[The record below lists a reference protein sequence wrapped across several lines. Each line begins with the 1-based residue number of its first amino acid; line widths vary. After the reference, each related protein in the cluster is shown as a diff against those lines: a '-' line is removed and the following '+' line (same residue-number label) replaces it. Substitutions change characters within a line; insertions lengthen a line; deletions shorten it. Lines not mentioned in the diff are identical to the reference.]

1 MNGNMKYEKFDT
13 ESINQF
19 SESSE
24 RHISAMV
31 NVASYLLGDNLN
43 KEDAIP
49 FVKEVKC
56 VKDYLESPLNSP
68 LETSLK
74 KIIAAVIIMANES
87 KLLPF
92 TLPTTIEEIAGM
104 VDDALTR
111 MKVAYKEQ
119 IGEFDIYKAADALV
133 DRATVRIVAIVEY
146 AVEVGLP
153 ILTDKLAKLAR
164 VNPRTAPLAPVIEML
179 APFVAEPVKEFV
191 CEGIRSLAKAAKPV
205 VHKIIDVVKN
215 KAVSFSTKM
224 KTIFA

>member
-1 MNGNMKYEKFDT
+1 MNVNMEYEKFDT

-56 VKDYLESPLNSP
+56 VKDYLESPMNSP
-68 LETSLK
+68 QESSLK
-74 KIIAAVIIMANES
+74 KIIATGVIIANES

-92 TLPTTIEEIAGM
+92 TLPTTIEETASM

-119 IGEFDIYKAADALV
+119 VGELDIHKAADSLI
-133 DRATVRIVAIVEY
+133 DRATVRATTMVER
-146 AVEVGLP
+146 AVDVGLP
-153 ILTDKLAKLAR
+153 IVADKLAKLASA
-164 VNPRTAPLAPVIEML
+164 NPYTAPLAPVIEI
-179 APFVAEPVKEFV
+179 AVPYVAEPVKKCI
-191 CEGIRSLAKAAKPV
+191 CEGIRTVAKAAKPV

-215 KAVSFSTKM
+215 KAVSSFQKL
-224 KTIFA
+224 KAIFA

>member
-1 MNGNMKYEKFDT
+1 MNGNMEYEKFDT

-43 KEDAIP
+43 KEDTIP

-56 VKDYLESPLNSP
+56 VKDYLESPMNSP
-68 LETSLK
+68 QESSLK
-74 KIIAAVIIMANES
+74 KIIATGVIIANES

-92 TLPTTIEEIAGM
+92 TLPTTIEETASM

-119 IGEFDIYKAADALV
+119 VGELDIHKAADSLI
-133 DRATVRIVAIVEY
+133 DRATVRATTMVER
-146 AVEVGLP
+146 AVDVGLP
-153 ILTDKLAKLAR
+153 IVADKLAKLASA
-164 VNPRTAPLAPVIEML
+164 NPYTAPLAPVIEI
-179 APFVAEPVKEFV
+179 AVPYVAEPVKKCI
-191 CEGIRSLAKAAKPV
+191 CEGIRTVAKVAKPV

-215 KAVSFSTKM
+215 KAVSSFQKL
-224 KTIFA
+224 KAIFA

>member
-1 MNGNMKYEKFDT
+1 MNGNMEYEKFDT

-56 VKDYLESPLNSP
+56 VKDYLESPMNSP
-68 LETSLK
+68 QESSLK
-74 KIIAAVIIMANES
+74 KIIATGVIIANES

-92 TLPTTIEEIAGM
+92 TLPTTIEETASM

-119 IGEFDIYKAADALV
+119 VGELDIHKAADSLI
-133 DRATVRIVAIVEY
+133 DRATVRATTMVER
-146 AVEVGLP
+146 AVDVGLP
-153 ILTDKLAKLAR
+153 IVADKLAKLASA
-164 VNPRTAPLAPVIEML
+164 NPYTAPLAL
-179 APFVAEPVKEFV
+179 ALLYLSLLSSRTTAPRTPFAYSKATTESLLLVQVYVALE
-191 CEGIRSLAKAAKPV
+191 S
-205 VHKIIDVVKN
+205 
-215 KAVSFSTKM
+215 
-224 KTIFA
+224 

>member
-1 MNGNMKYEKFDT
+1 MNGNMEYEKFDT

-56 VKDYLESPLNSP
+56 VKDYLESPMNSP
-68 LETSLK
+68 QESSLK
-74 KIIAAVIIMANES
+74 KIIATGVIIANES

-92 TLPTTIEEIAGM
+92 TLPTTIEETASM

-119 IGEFDIYKAADALV
+119 VGELDIHKAADSLI
-133 DRATVRIVAIVEY
+133 DRATVRATTMVER
-146 AVEVGLP
+146 AVDVGLP
-153 ILTDKLAKLAR
+153 IVADKLAKLASA
-164 VNPRTAPLAPVIEML
+164 NPYTAPLAPVIEI
-179 APFVAEPVKEFV
+179 AVPYVAEPVKKCI
-191 CEGIRSLAKAAKPV
+191 CEGIRTVAKVAKPV
-205 VHKIIDVVKN
+205 VHKIIDVVEN
-215 KAVSFSTKM
+215 KAVSIFQKL
-224 KTIFA
+224 KAIFA